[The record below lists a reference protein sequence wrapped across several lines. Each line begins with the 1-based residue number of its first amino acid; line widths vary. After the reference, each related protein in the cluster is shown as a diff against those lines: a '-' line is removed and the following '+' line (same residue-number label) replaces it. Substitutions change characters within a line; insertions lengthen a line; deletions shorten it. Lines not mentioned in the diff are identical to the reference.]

1 LKIPDKTKKPMLF
14 NYIGHIDHHPKVLL
28 QWNFQRL

>member
-1 LKIPDKTKKPMLF
+1 MLF